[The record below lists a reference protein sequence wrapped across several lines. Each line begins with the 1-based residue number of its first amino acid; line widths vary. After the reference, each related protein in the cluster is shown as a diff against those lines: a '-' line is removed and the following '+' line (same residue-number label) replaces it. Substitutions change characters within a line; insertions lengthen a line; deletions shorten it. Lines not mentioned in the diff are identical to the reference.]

1 MASTAASRSGFVP
14 PPYPHDRLA
23 TLRRLADALPGGV
36 VDCSVGT
43 PVDPMPEAAL
53 DALRAAAPGSTGYP
67 PSMGTPALRDAA
79 AAWIGRRFG
88 VTLTADDVIA
98 CVGTKEFVAS
108 LPHYLSLREPSRDTV
123 LYPGVAYPTYEMGAT
138 LARCRAVA
146 VPLDAEWRLDLGLVS
161 DADAQRA
168 LVLWVN
174 VPGNPTSATATADQ
188 MRSIVAW
195 ARERGVVV
203 ASDECYAEFAGV
215 PGDPPTAIATGL
227 EGVLAVHSVSKRSNM
242 AGLRCGFVAGDP
254 ELVRYLGDVRKH
266 AGMIVSNPSQAAAAA
281 ALRDDAHVD
290 AQRARYERR
299 RALVLPALEEH
310 GLVHDGGP
318 ALFYLWLRSA
328 EEADD
333 GWEIAA
339 RLAEAGTLVAP
350 GDMYGPAGA
359 DHVRLALTQPDDR
372 LELALERLA
381 ASAART

>member
-1 MASTAASRSGFVP
+1 MPSTAASRSGFVP

-43 PVDPMPEAAL
+43 PVDPMPAAAL

-67 PSMGTPALRDAA
+67 PSIGTPALREAA
-79 AAWIGRRFG
+79 AAWIARRFG
-88 VTLTADDVIA
+88 VSLTAEQVIA
-98 CVGTKEFVAS
+98 CVGTKELVAS
-108 LPHYLSLREPSRDTV
+108 LPHFLSLRDPSRDTV

-138 LARCRAVA
+138 LAGCRPVP
-146 VPLDAEWRLDLGLVS
+146 VPLDAGWHLDLGRVS
-161 DADAQRA
+161 DADAERA
-168 LVLWVN
+168 LVLWLN
-174 VPGNPTSATATADQ
+174 EPGNPTSAVASADHL
-188 MRSIVAW
+188 RSIVAW
-195 ARERGVVV
+195 AREHGIIV

-215 PGDPPTAIATGL
+215 PGNPPTALSAGL
-227 EGVLAVHSVSKRSNM
+227 DGVLAVHSVSKRSNM
-242 AGLRCGFVAGDP
+242 AGLRCGFAAGDA
-254 ELVRYLGDVRKH
+254 ELVHYLGEVRKH
-266 AGMIVSNPSQAAAAA
+266 AGMIVSNPSQAAAAV
-281 ALRDDAHVD
+281 ALGDDAHVD
-290 AQRARYERR
+290 EQRERYAKR
-299 RALVLPALEEH
+299 RALMLPALEAH

-328 EEADD
+328 EAADD